1 MVDEELKQD
10 TDWLK
15 ELINE
20 RLRKVFKLGLFSQ
33 IVLEDS
39 NEKV

>member
-33 IVLEDS
+33 VVLEDS